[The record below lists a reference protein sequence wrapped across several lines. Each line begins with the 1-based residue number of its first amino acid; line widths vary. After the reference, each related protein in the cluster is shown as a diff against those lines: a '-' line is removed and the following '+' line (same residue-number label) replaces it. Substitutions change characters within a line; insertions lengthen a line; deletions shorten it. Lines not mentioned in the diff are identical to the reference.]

1 VIEVRYFKF
10 DLAMASKKYQCKYDT
25 ILQKGVFKVK
35 YLLKFWKISLN
46 TSKMVQERHN
56 YNEG

>member
-1 VIEVRYFKF
+1 
-10 DLAMASKKYQCKYDT
+10 MASKKYQCKYDT
-25 ILQKGVFKVK
+25 VLQKGVFKVK

-46 TSKMVQERHN
+46 ISKMVQERHN